1 MTAVTTFITL
11 AGHTSKQNL
20 QRICGEGMAMK
31 PLAKAGGDQW

>member
-11 AGHTSKQNL
+11 ADHISKQNL
-20 QRICGEGMAMK
+20 QRIWAEGMAMR